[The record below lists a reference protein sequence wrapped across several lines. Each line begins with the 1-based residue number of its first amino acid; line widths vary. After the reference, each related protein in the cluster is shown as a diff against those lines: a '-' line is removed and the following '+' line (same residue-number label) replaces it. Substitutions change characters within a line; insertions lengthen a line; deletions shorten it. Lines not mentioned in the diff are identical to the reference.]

1 MYTLNQA
8 SKVLEDSAIII
19 TSSHRL
25 RRLLL
30 RLGRSI
36 VVASSCF
43 YCVIMEHATSAV
55 LRLPEKDVHQTAEA
69 ALVANIIKT

>member
-1 MYTLNQA
+1 MYQA
-8 SKVLEDSAIII
+8 SKVLADSAIII
-19 TSSHRL
+19 TGSHRL

-30 RLGRSI
+30 GRSI
-36 VVASSCF
+36 VVVASSCF

-55 LRLPEKDVHQTAEA
+55 LRLPEKDVHQTAA